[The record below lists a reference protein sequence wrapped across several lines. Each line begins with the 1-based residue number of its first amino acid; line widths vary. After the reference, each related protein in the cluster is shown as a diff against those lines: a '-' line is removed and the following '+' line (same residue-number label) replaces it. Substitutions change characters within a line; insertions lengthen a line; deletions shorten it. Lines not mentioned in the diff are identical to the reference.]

1 MSLIEKINIE
11 LKQAMLIKDIS
22 RLESL
27 RAIKTSLT
35 LHQISISSNNSV
47 TKEDEIKILQKLV
60 KQRRESAKIYIDQN
74 RPDLVQIEE
83 AQADFIST
91 LLPQQ
96 LTNQEIEDIVSKVID
111 QSKSTGLKDMGKVIG
126 IVVKKIEG
134 RADGK
139 TRFFPIYI
147 SNVMFP

>member
-11 LKQAMLIKDIS
+11 LKQAMLIKDKS

-35 LHQISISSNNSV
+35 LHQTSTSSDNSI

-60 KQRRESAKIYIDQN
+60 KQRRESANIYIDQN
-74 RPDLVQIEE
+74 RPDLAQIEE

-91 LLPQQ
+91 FLPEQ
-96 LTNQEIEDIVSKVID
+96 LTNQEIEAIVSKVIGE
-111 QSKSTGLKDMGKVIG
+111 SKSIGLKDMGKVIG
-126 IVVKKIEG
+126 IVVKKIGG

-139 TRFFPIYI
+139 TV
-147 SNVMFP
+147 SNIVKQKLSD

>member
-11 LKQAMLIKDIS
+11 LKQAMLIKDKS

-74 RPDLVQIEE
+74 RHDLAEIEG

-91 LLPQQ
+91 FLPEQ
-96 LTNQEIEDIVSKVID
+96 LTNQEIEAIVSKVIKE
-111 QSKSTGLKDMGKVIG
+111 SKSMGLKDMGKVIG

-139 TRFFPIYI
+139 TV
-147 SNVMFP
+147 SNIVKQKLSD

>member
-11 LKQAMLIKDIS
+11 LKEAMLIKDKS

-35 LHQISISSNNSV
+35 LHQTSTSSDNSV

-60 KQRRESAKIYIDQN
+60 KQRRESANIYIDQN
-74 RPDLVQIEE
+74 RPDLAQIEE

-91 LLPQQ
+91 FLPEQ
-96 LTNQEIEDIVSKVID
+96 LTNQEIEAIVSKVIKE
-111 QSKSTGLKDMGKVIG
+111 SKSIGLKDMGKVIG

-139 TRFFPIYI
+139 TV
-147 SNVMFP
+147 SNIVKQKLSD

>member
-11 LKQAMLIKDIS
+11 LKQAMLIKDKS

-60 KQRRESAKIYIDQN
+60 KQRRESANIYIDQN
-74 RPDLVQIEE
+74 RPDLAQIEE

-91 LLPQQ
+91 FLPEQ
-96 LTNQEIEDIVSKVID
+96 LTNQEIEAIVSKVIGE
-111 QSKSTGLKDMGKVIG
+111 SKSIGLKDMGKVIG
-126 IVVKKIEG
+126 IVVKKIGG

-139 TRFFPIYI
+139 TV
-147 SNVMFP
+147 SNIVKQKLSD

>member
-11 LKQAMLIKDIS
+11 LKQAMLIKDKS

-91 LLPQQ
+91 FLPKQ
-96 LTNQEIEDIVSKVID
+96 LTNQAIEDIVSKVID

-126 IVVKKIEG
+126 IVIKKIEG

-139 TRFFPIYI
+139 TV
-147 SNVMFP
+147 SNIVKQKLSE

>member
-11 LKQAMLIKDIS
+11 LKQAMLIKDKS

-35 LHQISISSNNSV
+35 LHQISISSNNSI

-60 KQRRESAKIYIDQN
+60 KQRRESANIYIDQN
-74 RPDLVQIEE
+74 RPDLAQIEE

-91 LLPQQ
+91 FLPEQ
-96 LTNQEIEDIVSKVID
+96 LTNQEIEDIVSKVIKE
-111 QSKSTGLKDMGKVIG
+111 SKSIGLKDMGKVIG
-126 IVVKKIEG
+126 IVVKKIGG

-139 TRFFPIYI
+139 TV
-147 SNVMFP
+147 SNIVKQKLSN

>member
-11 LKQAMLIKDIS
+11 LKQAMLIKDKS

-91 LLPQQ
+91 FLPEQ

-139 TRFFPIYI
+139 TV
-147 SNVMFP
+147 SNIVKQKLSD

>member
-11 LKQAMLIKDIS
+11 LKQAMLIKDKS

-74 RPDLVQIEE
+74 RPDL
-83 AQADFIST
+83 AANRRS
-91 LLPQQ
+91 
-96 LTNQEIEDIVSKVID
+96 S
-111 QSKSTGLKDMGKVIG
+111 S
-126 IVVKKIEG
+126 
-134 RADGK
+134 
-139 TRFFPIYI
+139 RFHIYL
-147 SNVMFP
+147 FT

>member
-11 LKQAMLIKDIS
+11 LKEAMLIKDKS

-35 LHQISISSNNSV
+35 LHQTSTSSDNSI

-91 LLPQQ
+91 FLPEQ
-96 LTNQEIEDIVSKVID
+96 LTNQEIEDIVSKVIY

-139 TRFFPIYI
+139 TV
-147 SNVMFP
+147 SNIVKQKLSD

>member
-11 LKQAMLIKDIS
+11 LKQAMLIKDKLK
-22 RLESL
+22 LESL

-60 KQRRESAKIYIDQN
+60 KQRRESANIYIDQN
-74 RPDLVQIEE
+74 RPDLAQIEE

-91 LLPQQ
+91 FLPEQ
-96 LTNQEIEDIVSKVID
+96 LTNQEIEAIVSKVIKE
-111 QSKSTGLKDMGKVIG
+111 SKSIGLKDMGKVIG

-139 TRFFPIYI
+139 TV
-147 SNVMFP
+147 SNIVKQKLSD

>member
-11 LKQAMLIKDIS
+11 LKQAMLIKDKL

-60 KQRRESAKIYIDQN
+60 KQRRESANIYINQN
-74 RPDLVQIEE
+74 RSDLAQLEE

-91 LLPQQ
+91 FLPEQ
-96 LTNQEIEDIVSKVID
+96 LTNQEIEAIVSKVIKE
-111 QSKSTGLKDMGKVIG
+111 SKSIGLKDMGKVIG

-139 TRFFPIYI
+139 TV
-147 SNVMFP
+147 SNIVKQKLSD

>member
-11 LKQAMLIKDIS
+11 LKQAMLIKDKLK
-22 RLESL
+22 LESL

-91 LLPQQ
+91 FLPEQ
-96 LTNQEIEDIVSKVID
+96 LTNQEIEAIVSKVIKE
-111 QSKSTGLKDMGKVIG
+111 SKSMGLKDMGKVIG

-139 TRFFPIYI
+139 TV
-147 SNVMFP
+147 SNIVKQKLSD

>member
-1 MSLIEKINIE
+1 MSLIEKINNE
-11 LKQAMLIKDIS
+11 LKQAMLIKDKS

-60 KQRRESAKIYIDQN
+60 KQRRESAKIYIDHN

-91 LLPQQ
+91 FLPEQ
-96 LTNQEIEDIVSKVID
+96 LTNQEIEAIVSEVIKE
-111 QSKSTGLKDMGKVIG
+111 SKSIGLKDMGKVIG

-139 TRFFPIYI
+139 TV
-147 SNVMFP
+147 SNIVKQKLSD

>member
-11 LKQAMLIKDIS
+11 LKQAMLIKDKS

-60 KQRRESAKIYIDQN
+60 KQRRESANIYINQN
-74 RPDLVQIEE
+74 RPDLAQIEE

-91 LLPQQ
+91 FLPEQ
-96 LTNQEIEDIVSKVID
+96 LTNQEIEAIVSKVIKE
-111 QSKSTGLKDMGKVIG
+111 SKSIGLKDMGKVIG
-126 IVVKKIEG
+126 IVFKKIEG

-139 TRFFPIYI
+139 TV
-147 SNVMFP
+147 SNIVKQKLSD

>member
-11 LKQAMLIKDIS
+11 LKQAMLIKDKL

-60 KQRRESAKIYIDQN
+60 KQRRESANIYIDQN
-74 RPDLVQIEE
+74 RSDLAQLEE

-91 LLPQQ
+91 FLPEQ
-96 LTNQEIEDIVSKVID
+96 LTNQEIEAIVSKVIKE
-111 QSKSTGLKDMGKVIG
+111 SKSIGLKDMGKVIG

-139 TRFFPIYI
+139 TV
-147 SNVMFP
+147 SNIVKQKLSD

>member
-11 LKQAMLIKDIS
+11 LKEAMLIKDKS

-74 RPDLVQIEE
+74 RPDLAEIEG

-91 LLPQQ
+91 FLPEQ
-96 LTNQEIEDIVSKVID
+96 LTNQEIEAIVSKVIKE
-111 QSKSTGLKDMGKVIG
+111 SKSIGLKDMGKVIG

-139 TRFFPIYI
+139 TV
-147 SNVMFP
+147 SNIVKQKLSD

>member
-11 LKQAMLIKDIS
+11 LKQAMLIKDKLK
-22 RLESL
+22 LESL

-91 LLPQQ
+91 FLPEQ
-96 LTNQEIEDIVSKVID
+96 LTNQEIEAIVSKVIKE
-111 QSKSTGLKDMGKVIG
+111 SKSIGLKDMGKVIG

-139 TRFFPIYI
+139 TV
-147 SNVMFP
+147 SNIVKQKLSD

>member
-11 LKQAMLIKDIS
+11 LKEAMLVKD
-22 RLESL
+22 RLKLESL

-35 LHQISISSNNSV
+35 LHQISISSDTTI

-60 KQRRESAKIYIDQN
+60 KQRRESANIYIDQN
-74 RPDLVQIEE
+74 RSDLAQLEE

-91 LLPQQ
+91 FLPEQ
-96 LTNQEIEDIVSKVID
+96 LTNQEIEVIVSKVID
-111 QSKSTGLKDMGKVIG
+111 ESKSIGLKDMGKVIG
-126 IVVKKIEG
+126 IVIKKIEG

-139 TRFFPIYI
+139 TV
-147 SNVMFP
+147 SNIVKQKLLD

>member
-11 LKQAMLIKDIS
+11 LKEAMLIKDKS

-74 RPDLVQIEE
+74 RHDLAEIEE

-91 LLPQQ
+91 FLPEQ
-96 LTNQEIEDIVSKVID
+96 LTNQEIEAIVSKVIKE
-111 QSKSTGLKDMGKVIG
+111 SKSVGLKDMGKVIG

-139 TRFFPIYI
+139 TV
-147 SNVMFP
+147 SNIVKQKLSD

>member
-11 LKQAMLIKDIS
+11 LKEAMLIKDKS
-22 RLESL
+22 KLESL

-35 LHQISISSNNSV
+35 LYQTSTSSDNYI

-60 KQRRESAKIYIDQN
+60 KQRRESANIYINQN
-74 RPDLVQIEE
+74 RSDLAQIEE

-91 LLPQQ
+91 FLPEQ
-96 LTNQEIEDIVSKVID
+96 LTNQEIEAIVSNVIGE
-111 QSKSTGLKDMGKVIG
+111 SKSMGIKDMGKVIG
-126 IVVKKIEG
+126 IVVKKIGG

-139 TRFFPIYI
+139 TI
-147 SNVMFP
+147 SNIVKQKLSD

>member
-11 LKQAMLIKDIS
+11 LKEAMLIKDKS

-35 LHQISISSNNSV
+35 LHQTSTSSDNSI

-60 KQRRESAKIYIDQN
+60 KQRRESANIYINQN
-74 RPDLVQIEE
+74 RPDLAQIEE

-91 LLPQQ
+91 FLPEQ
-96 LTNQEIEDIVSKVID
+96 LTNQEIEAIVSKVIKE
-111 QSKSTGLKDMGKVIG
+111 SKSIGLKDMGKVIG

-139 TRFFPIYI
+139 TV
-147 SNVMFP
+147 SNIVKQKLSD

>member
-11 LKQAMLIKDIS
+11 LKQAMLIKDKS

-35 LHQISISSNNSV
+35 LHQTSTSSDNYI

-60 KQRRESAKIYIDQN
+60 KQRRESANIYINQN
-74 RPDLVQIEE
+74 RPDLAQIEE

-91 LLPQQ
+91 FLPEQ
-96 LTNQEIEDIVSKVID
+96 LTNQEIEAIVSKVIGE
-111 QSKSTGLKDMGKVIG
+111 SKSIGLKDMGKVIG
-126 IVVKKIEG
+126 IVVKKIGG

-139 TRFFPIYI
+139 TV
-147 SNVMFP
+147 SNIVKQKLSD

>member
-11 LKQAMLIKDIS
+11 LKQAMLIKDKS

-60 KQRRESAKIYIDQN
+60 KQRRESANIYIDQN
-74 RPDLVQIEE
+74 RPDLAQIEE

-91 LLPQQ
+91 FLPEQ
-96 LTNQEIEDIVSKVID
+96 LTNQEIEAIVSKVINE
-111 QSKSTGLKDMGKVIG
+111 SKSIG
-126 IVVKKIEG
+126 PSVF
-134 RADGK
+134 
-139 TRFFPIYI
+139 T
-147 SNVMFP
+147 NNL

>member
-11 LKQAMLIKDIS
+11 LKQAMLIKDKS

-35 LHQISISSNNSV
+35 LHQISISSNNTV

-91 LLPQQ
+91 FLPEQ
-96 LTNQEIEDIVSKVID
+96 LTNQEIEAIVSKVIKE
-111 QSKSTGLKDMGKVIG
+111 SKSMGLKDMGKVIG

-139 TRFFPIYI
+139 TV
-147 SNVMFP
+147 SNIVKQKLSD

>member
-11 LKQAMLIKDIS
+11 LKQAMLIKDKS

-35 LHQISISSNNSV
+35 LHQTSTSSDNYI

-60 KQRRESAKIYIDQN
+60 KQRRESANIYIDQN
-74 RPDLVQIEE
+74 RPDLAQIEE

-91 LLPQQ
+91 FLPEQ
-96 LTNQEIEDIVSKVID
+96 LTNQEIEAIVSKVIKE
-111 QSKSTGLKDMGKVIG
+111 SKSMGLKDMGKVIG

-134 RADGK
+134 RAYGK
-139 TRFFPIYI
+139 TV
-147 SNVMFP
+147 SNIVKQKLSD

>member
-11 LKQAMLIKDIS
+11 LKQAMLIKDKS

-74 RPDLVQIEE
+74 RPDLAQIEE

-91 LLPQQ
+91 FLPEQ
-96 LTNQEIEDIVSKVID
+96 LTNQEIEAIVSKVIKE
-111 QSKSTGLKDMGKVIG
+111 SKSIGLKDMGKVIG

-139 TRFFPIYI
+139 TV
-147 SNVMFP
+147 SNIVKQKLSD